1 MVLKSTDILLNETK
15 NCCRLADERITTC
28 KPSEG
33 ERLCSNNAEQL
44 KLGVKEG
51 KASFFLAKR
60 VKSVV
65 GLHGHTRG

>member
-1 MVLKSTDILLNETK
+1 MRQKTVVDWQMKESQHVSPRKEKDYAVTML
-15 NCCRLADERITTC
+15 
-28 KPSEG
+28 
-33 ERLCSNNAEQL
+33 SNL